1 MEKTVN
7 NNAKEAVD
15 TIDYVIQWFVNLWD
29 SSPMELKAF
38 VLSVFVISILM
49 EWVKKALL
57 ANKPK
62 RERINML
69 WMSSLPLGLI
79 LSGVGYAIAD
89 GVIHLGYWIVI
100 GLTSGSTAM
109 GVHFITIKVMWPA
122 MQVIASAVWARVMLM
137 VRGAPRND

>member
-1 MEKTVN
+1 MQKTVN

-15 TIDYVIQWFVNLWD
+15 TIDYVVQWFANLWD
-29 SSPMELKAF
+29 SSPIELKAF

-62 RERINML
+62 RERINLL

-79 LSGVGYAIAD
+79 LSVVGYSIAE
-89 GVIHLGYWIVI
+89 GVIHLGYWVVI

-109 GVHFITIKVMWPA
+109 GVHFITIKVIWPA
-122 MQVIASAVWARVMLM
+122 ILSIVSAIWERIMLM
-137 VRGAPRND
+137 VRGAPKDD